1 MKKAGN
7 YAVRI
12 VQPSDQPALPKQ
24 RPSIKEKAV
33 TLLER
38 SLYFLVGSGTGL
50 IAGILIYFMLN
61 FFGLNL
67 GNVESTFVIGFPA
80 MLGIFTALVIF

>member
-1 MKKAGN
+1 MKKAKN

-12 VQPSDQPALPKQ
+12 VQPSDQPAVPK
-24 RPSIKEKAV
+24 RKLKRKAV
-33 TLLER
+33 NILEKM
-38 SLYFLVGSGTGL
+38 LYFLVGSGTGL

-61 FFGLNL
+61 FFGINL

-80 MLGIFTALVIF
+80 MLGIFTALVVF